1 MERTMCYSAQR
12 FLALIMLWLVVGVIP
27 ATAAALSADEIINKA
42 YRVDGG
48 HDGISRLTF
57 TFQKPDTPEKKLT
70 FSMVWKEYGG
80 EGDINS
86 KILFFSEFPPDERGK
101 SFMAWI
107 YKDRMDDHWVYLP
120 ELRMVRKVSHGAHMS
135 KHDDD
140 DFALSVL
147 TRGDLVPRKPDEDRH
162 SLLGEEELKGKA
174 YYVVESTPKQAS
186 DGYPYQKVR
195 RWISKEE
202 FLVERIDYYGSGTA
216 PEKQQ
221 EIKWERRDKAW
232 VWTRVLGVQA
242 KSGARTLL
250 EISDI
255 RVNLGLK
262 DEVFSARS
270 LRLGIESVQ

>member
-1 MERTMCYSAQR
+1 MHYPAQT
-12 FLALIMLWLVVGVIP
+12 FITLVVLWLMPGAVP
-27 ATAAALSADEIINKA
+27 AAAALSADEIINKA

-80 EGDINS
+80 EDDIDS

-101 SFMAWI
+101 SFMAWV
-107 YKDRMDDHWVYLP
+107 YKDRRDDHWVYLP

-147 TRGDLVPRKPDEDRH
+147 TRGDLVPRKPEVDRH
-162 SLLGEEELKGKA
+162 TLLGEEELKGRP
-174 YYVVESTPKQAS
+174 YYVVESRPKQTS
-186 DGYPYQKVR
+186 EEYPYQRVR
-195 RWISKEE
+195 RWISKQD
-202 FLVERIDYYGSGTA
+202 FLIERIDYYGSGAT

-221 EIKWERRDKAW
+221 EITWERRDKVW

-242 KSGARTLL
+242 KNGARTLL

-262 DEVFSARS
+262 DDVFSARS
-270 LRLGIESVQ
+270 LRLGVESVR